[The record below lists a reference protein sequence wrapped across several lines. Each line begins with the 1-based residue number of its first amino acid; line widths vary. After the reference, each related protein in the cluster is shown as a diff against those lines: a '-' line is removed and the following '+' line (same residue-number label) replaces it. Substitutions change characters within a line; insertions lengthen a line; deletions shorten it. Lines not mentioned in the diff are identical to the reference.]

1 VLAAVAGVHT
11 IQLLGPLVQAAVE
24 LVGKIVP
31 LLTQLLARQTRA
43 VVVAEA
49 DILGRLAEQADQA

>member
-1 VLAAVAGVHT
+1 VLVAGVAVRIT
-11 IQLLGPLVQAAVE
+11 QLLVLLVQAVVE

-49 DILGRLAEQADQA
+49 DI